1 MHNPFDETHP
11 CEFEYTSEV
20 RLMFEQGRALK
31 EVIRLVLRE
40 ELDRILSRA
49 RQEMQSTHV
58 WEDDHIKR
66 VAIQTVLET
75 LDSVVEQIRLGED
88 K

>member
-40 ELDRILSRA
+40 ELDRTLSKA
-49 RQEMQSTHV
+49 RQEVSCTPV
-58 WEDDHIKR
+58 GPDDDIKY
-66 VAIQTVLET
+66 VAVQTVLET
-75 LDSVVEQIRLGED
+75 LDSIVEQISLGED